1 MTHTDDDC
9 HHDRWALGGEMTGLR
24 LFRVGDGTA
33 EEIVGS
39 EVELE
44 RHLQSLIEQNM
55 ESMLGV
61 RFLASEHS
69 TGPVHGGRIDS
80 LGLDEDGSPVV
91 VEYKRSRS
99 ENVINQAL
107 FYSAW
112 LRDHKAEFEALVA
125 RRFGAE
131 AADGVDWSSPRIIC
145 VASGYSRYD
154 VHAIGEMSRRIDL
167 VRYQRFDGGMLAL
180 ELYASVSSAPSSAAR
195 SDTDGTGRAAGGSGR
210 RTVREAIERSSSAL
224 QQLYADL
231 DARLLA
237 LGDGHSVEL
246 RQYIAYRH
254 RTNFACVKVLPAADA
269 LLVFLRVDPKSIALE
284 AGFSRDVTDI
294 GHHGSGSLEL
304 RIASA
309 KDLDRAAPLLQ
320 ASYAAA

>member
-1 MTHTDDDC
+1 
-9 HHDRWALGGEMTGLR
+9 MTGLR
-24 LFRVGDGTA
+24 LFRVGDGCA
-33 EEIVGS
+33 EEVAGS

-44 RHLQSLIEQNM
+44 RHLQTLLEQNM
-55 ESMLGV
+55 DAMLGV
-61 RFLASEHS
+61 RFLASEYS

-91 VEYKRSRS
+91 IEYKRSRS

-125 RRFGAE
+125 RRLGIG
-131 AADGVDWSSPRIIC
+131 AADGIDWSSPRIIC

-154 VHAIGEMSRRIDL
+154 VHAIGEMNRRIDL
-167 VRYQRFDGGMLAL
+167 VRYQRFDGSMLAL
-180 ELYASVSSAPSSAAR
+180 ELHASVSSAPAMAAR
-195 SDTDGTGRAAGGSGR
+195 SDPDGIDRVAGPGR
-210 RTVREAIERSSSAL
+210 RTVREAIERASPAL

-231 DARLLA
+231 DARLLS

-254 RTNFACVKVLPAADA
+254 RSNFACVKVLPSAEA
-269 LLVFLRVDPKSIALE
+269 LLVFLRVDPKSVSLE

-304 RIASA
+304 RIDSA
-309 KDLDRAAPLLQ
+309 EDLDRAAPLLR

>member
-1 MTHTDDDC
+1 
-9 HHDRWALGGEMTGLR
+9 MTGLR
-24 LFRVGDGTA
+24 LFRVDGRSA
-33 EEIVGS
+33 EEVVGS

-44 RHLQSLIEQNM
+44 RHLQTLIEQNM
-55 ESMLGV
+55 DTMLGV
-61 RFLASEHS
+61 RLLASEYS

-91 VEYKRSRS
+91 VEYKRSRG

-125 RRFGAE
+125 RRLGAE

-154 VHAIGEMSRRIDL
+154 VHAIGEMNRRIDL
-167 VRYQRFDGGMLAL
+167 VRYRRFDGDMLAL
-180 ELYASVSSAPSSAAR
+180 ELHASVSSGPSTPAR
-195 SDTDGTGRAAGGSGR
+195 SEVDGINRASNGPGRK
-210 RTVREAIERSSSAL
+210 TVREAVERASPAL

-254 RTNFACVKVLPAADA
+254 RSNFACVKVLPAADA
-269 LLVFLRVDPKSIALE
+269 LLVFLRVDPKSVPLE

-304 RIASA
+304 RIGSVE
-309 KDLDRAAPLLQ
+309 DLDRAVPLLR
-320 ASYAAA
+320 ASYCAA